1 MITYEQIKE
10 VLKQKGYHL
19 EAKIN
24 IPKGWPKL
32 KGRTLVTITP
42 EMAQSLLAHSESL
55 TIALKQR
62 SSNIF
67 NSIIYGTWTSD
78 MDEIDLLQN
87 YKLWGR
93 TILITAIANGGHP
106 VDVYVNM
113 KEDNKFGFGEDNAKI
128 CNLLLTAIKKILKK
142 QNKELPEIENSIWE
156 EELPKELNEILDI
169 TLYDYIRGIDSSD
182 IPISEQVLV
191 GVLNPDRT
199 EEFPDTLFIIDNDSI
214 GEAIGFKCN
223 MFPAKERSQKII
235 LKPGIYEDLFSPDYS
250 SDIGLISLIQ
260 ASPAKMDEVILK
272 DNEIIDYKPVDF
284 DFMRIGIP
292 VKEEEQNSGIIPVGI
307 KFDSTN
313 TEDLFITAFNFDYVE
328 KPTTYIVLDKRD
340 FE

>member
-10 VLKQKGYHL
+10 VLKQKGYSL
-19 EAKIN
+19 KAKES
-24 IPKGWPKL
+24 IPKGWSEL

-42 EMAQSLLAHSESL
+42 EMAQSLLAHSEGL
-55 TIALKQR
+55 TLVLKQQF
-62 SSNIF
+62 SKVID
-67 NSIIYGTWTSD
+67 SIEYGTWTSD

-93 TILITAIANGGHP
+93 SDLIQAIADGGHP
-106 VDVYVNM
+106 VGVYVNM
-113 KEDNKFGFGEDNAKI
+113 KEDNKFGFGDDNTKI
-128 CNLLLTAIKKILKK
+128 CNLLLTAIKNILKK
-142 QNKELPEIENSIWE
+142 QNKELPEVDNSIWE
-156 EELPKELNEILDI
+156 EELPKELSTTLDI
-169 TLYDYIRGIDSSD
+169 TLYDEYTKQNETIGIST
-182 IPISEQVLV
+182 EQILV

-199 EEFPDTLFIIDNDSI
+199 EEFPDILYIIDNNST
-214 GEAIGFKCN
+214 GEADSFKCN
-223 MFPAKERSQKII
+223 MFPAKERSQKIL
-235 LKPGIYEDLFSPDYS
+235 LKPGIYKELFSPDYS

-260 ASPAKMDEVILK
+260 ASPAKMDEAILENNK
-272 DNEIIDYKPVDF
+272 IVDYKPIGF

-292 VKEEEQNSGIIPVGI
+292 VKEEELDSGIIPVGV

-328 KPTTYIVLDKRD
+328 KPTTYIVLEKQD